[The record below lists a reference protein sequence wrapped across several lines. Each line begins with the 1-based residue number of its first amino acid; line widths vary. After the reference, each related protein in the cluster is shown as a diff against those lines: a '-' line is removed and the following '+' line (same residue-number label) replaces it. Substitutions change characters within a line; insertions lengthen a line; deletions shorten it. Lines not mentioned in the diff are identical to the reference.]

1 MTAPAGTGVVETM
14 PIPMGVV
21 AETGATHPRLTDDD
35 LRHIS
40 PDSAVVLARAEVS
53 RVLAVDSS
61 VDDPM
66 DLAQTGWAVLFASDA
81 DPAIKEALKP
91 LIDWRKSQVN
101 DDKLCRVFEGPAGV
115 RPNQTAGSWAL
126 AKGVSLAA
134 PVGPRRGVPF
144 YLLIV
149 GSPQRIPFEFQAQ
162 FDLQWAVGRLHFDKV
177 ADYASYAQKV
187 VEYEQGSGPVQQR
200 RAAVW
205 MPRNPGDLATP
216 MLAAAVGADFL
227 GQGEAPPLG
236 QRQRFK
242 VTSFIGDG
250 QATKARLADIFRGTI
265 DGGAPAV
272 VFTGSHGAEWAI
284 ADPAIQQ
291 QRQGALVTQE
301 WSRGLPL
308 QRDHYFSAEDLPA
321 DARVHGLM
329 AFVFACFG
337 GGCPDKDSY
346 FFAADGSKVPLAPAP
361 LIASLPQAL
370 LARGALAVI
379 AHVDRAFSYGFEDVM
394 GTPQEQLLR
403 TPLELLMKGQR
414 VGMAADPLNLQ
425 WSALAAQLGLALG
438 GTLPGMPQPRSA
450 VVANLFIAR
459 DDARNYIVLGDPA
472 VRLRTEAMA

>member
-1 MTAPAGTGVVETM
+1 VTDPAAGNGERM

-35 LRHIS
+35 LRHIR
-40 PDSAVVLARAEVS
+40 PDSAAVLARADAGQK
-53 RVLAVDSS
+53 LAVDSS

-66 DLAQTGWAVLFASDA
+66 DLTQTGWAVLFASDV
-81 DPAIKEALKP
+81 DPAIKDALKP
-91 LIDWRKSQVN
+91 LIEWRRSQVN
-101 DDKLCRVFEGPAGV
+101 DDKLFRVFEGSDGV

-134 PVGPRRGVPF
+134 PVGPNRGVPF

-149 GSPQRIPFEFQAQ
+149 GPPQRIPFEFQAH
-162 FDLQWAVGRLHFDKV
+162 FDLQWAVGRLHFDEV
-177 ADYASYAQKV
+177 ADYASYASKV
-187 VEYEQGSGPVQQR
+187 VEYEKGTGAAQGR

-216 MLAAAVGADFL
+216 MLAGAVGANFL
-227 GQGEAPPLG
+227 GQGVGPPLG
-236 QRQRFK
+236 QRQRFT
-242 VTSFIGDG
+242 VASFIGDG
-250 QATKARLADIFRGTI
+250 QATKARLTDIFRGGI
-265 DGGAPAV
+265 DGGAPSI
-272 VFTGSHGAEWAI
+272 VFTGSHGAEWSI
-284 ADPAIQQ
+284 ADPAIQRE
-291 QRQGALVTQE
+291 RQGALVTQE
-301 WSRGLPL
+301 WSRGQPL
-308 QRDHYFSAEDLPA
+308 QRDHYFSGEDLPA
-321 DARVHGLM
+321 DAQVHGLM

-346 FFAADGSKVPLAPAP
+346 SFNADGSKVALTPVP
-361 LIASLPQAL
+361 IVASLPQAL

-403 TPLELLMKGQR
+403 TPVELLMKGQR

-425 WSALAAQLGLALG
+425 WSTLAAQLGLALG
-438 GTLPGMPQPRSA
+438 GNLPGMPQPRSA
-450 VVANLFIAR
+450 VIANLFIAR

>member
-1 MTAPAGTGVVETM
+1 VTDPAAGNGERM

-35 LRHIS
+35 LRHIR
-40 PDSAVVLARAEVS
+40 PDSAAVLARADAGQK
-53 RVLAVDSS
+53 LAVDSS

-66 DLAQTGWAVLFASDA
+66 DLTQTGWAVLFASDV
-81 DPAIKEALKP
+81 DPAVKDALKP
-91 LIDWRKSQVN
+91 LIEWRRSQVN
-101 DDKLCRVFEGPAGV
+101 DDKLFRVFEGPDGV

-134 PVGPRRGVPF
+134 PVGPNRGVPF

-149 GSPQRIPFEFQAQ
+149 GPPQRIPFEFQAH
-162 FDLQWAVGRLHFDKV
+162 FDLQWAVGRLHFDEV
-177 ADYASYAQKV
+177 ADYASYASKV
-187 VEYEQGSGPVQQR
+187 VEYEKGTGPAQGR

-216 MLAAAVGADFL
+216 MLAGAVGANFL
-227 GQGEAPPLG
+227 GQGVGPPLG
-236 QRQRFK
+236 QRQRFT
-242 VTSFIGDG
+242 VASFIGDG
-250 QATKARLADIFRGTI
+250 QATKARLTDIFRGGI
-265 DGGAPAV
+265 DGGAPSI
-272 VFTGSHGAEWAI
+272 VFTGSHGAEWSI
-284 ADPAIQQ
+284 ADPAIQRE
-291 QRQGALVTQE
+291 RQGALVTQE
-301 WSRGLPL
+301 WSRGQPL
-308 QRDHYFSAEDLPA
+308 QRDHYFSGDDLPA
-321 DARVHGLM
+321 DAQVHGLM

-346 FFAADGSKVPLAPAP
+346 SFNADGSKVALTPVP
-361 LIASLPQAL
+361 IVASLPQAL

-403 TPLELLMKGQR
+403 TPVELLMKGQR

-425 WSALAAQLGLALG
+425 WSTLAAQLGLALG
-438 GTLPGMPQPRSA
+438 GNLPGMPQPRSA

>member
-1 MTAPAGTGVVETM
+1 MTPGAGVVEGM
-14 PIPMGVV
+14 PIPMGVI
-21 AETGATHPRLTDDD
+21 AETGETHPRLTDDD
-35 LRHIS
+35 LRHIK
-40 PDSAVVLARAEVS
+40 PDSAVVLARAEKS
-53 RVLAVDSS
+53 QVLGVDSS

-66 DLAQTGWAVLFASDA
+66 DLAEAGWAVLFASDA
-81 DPAIKEALKP
+81 DPAVKEALTP
-91 LIDWRKSQVN
+91 LIDLRKSQVD
-101 DDKLCRVFEGPAGV
+101 DDKLCRVFDGAAGV
-115 RPNQTAGSWAL
+115 RPNQTAGAWAM

-162 FDLQWAVGRLHFDKV
+162 FDLQWAVGRLHFDKLD
-177 ADYASYAQKV
+177 DYASYAEKV
-187 VEYEQGSGPVQQR
+187 VAYERGSAPVR
-200 RAAVW
+200 HRSAAVW
-205 MPRNPGDLATP
+205 IPRNPGDLATP
-216 MLAAAVGADFL
+216 MLAGAVGADFL
-227 GQGEAPPLG
+227 GHGEAPPLG
-236 QRQRFK
+236 QRQRFAA
-242 VTSFIGDG
+242 TPFIGEG
-250 QATKARLADIFRGTI
+250 QATKARLTDIFRGTI
-265 DGGAPAV
+265 DGGAPAI

-308 QRDHYFSAEDLPA
+308 QRDHYFSGADLPA
-321 DARVHGLM
+321 DANVHGLI

-337 GGCPDKDSY
+337 GGCPEKDSY
-346 FFAADGSKVPLAPAP
+346 FFAADGAKIPLTPVPLV
-361 LIASLPQAL
+361 ASLPQAL
-370 LARGALAVI
+370 LARGTLAVI

-403 TPLELLMKGQR
+403 TPLELLMKGHR

-438 GTLPGMPQPRSA
+438 GNLPGMPQPRST

-472 VRLRTEAMA
+472 VRLDIKSLI

>member
-1 MTAPAGTGVVETM
+1 MTDPSGVAVAGTM

-21 AETGATHPRLTDDD
+21 AETGATHPRLTDAD
-35 LRHIS
+35 LRYIS
-40 PDSAVVLARAEVS
+40 PDSAAVLARAKAS

-66 DLAQTGWAVLFASDA
+66 DLTQTGWAVLFASDA
-81 DPAIKEALKP
+81 DPAIKEALTP
-91 LIDWRKSQVN
+91 LLDRRKSQVN
-101 DDKLCRVFEGPAGV
+101 DDKLFRVFDGPAGV

-187 VEYEQGSGPVQQR
+187 VEYEQGSAPAQQR

-216 MLAAAVGADFL
+216 MLAGAVGADFL
-227 GQGEAPPLG
+227 GQAEAPPLG
-236 QRQRFK
+236 ERQHFK
-242 VTSFIGDG
+242 VTPFIGDG
-250 QATKARLADIFRGTI
+250 QATKARLTDIFRGSI
-265 DGGAPAV
+265 DGGAPAI
-272 VFTGSHGAEWAI
+272 VFTGSHGAEWSI

-301 WSRGLPL
+301 WSRGMPL
-308 QRDHYFSAEDLPA
+308 QRDHYFSGEDLPA
-321 DARVHGLM
+321 DANVHGLM

-337 GGCPDKDSY
+337 GGCPEKDSY
-346 FFAADGSKVPLAPAP
+346 FFGADGSNIPLTPVPLV
-361 LIASLPQAL
+361 ASLPQAL

-403 TPLELLMKGQR
+403 TPIELLMKGQR
-414 VGMAADPLNLQ
+414 AGMAADPLNLQ

-438 GTLPGMPQPRSA
+438 GNLPGMPQPRSA

-472 VRLRTEAMA
+472 ARLRTESMV